1 MDKMTAII
9 TAIIVGLA
17 LILGVGSRFWLH
29 KTDNIIEETA
39 EKVIE
44 KQTGYNVDI
53 SPDTPDNVE
62 TPTDK

>member
-29 KTDNIIEETA
+29 KTDNKIEEIC

-44 KQTGYNVDI
+44 NRTGHDVDL

-62 TPTDK
+62 TETK